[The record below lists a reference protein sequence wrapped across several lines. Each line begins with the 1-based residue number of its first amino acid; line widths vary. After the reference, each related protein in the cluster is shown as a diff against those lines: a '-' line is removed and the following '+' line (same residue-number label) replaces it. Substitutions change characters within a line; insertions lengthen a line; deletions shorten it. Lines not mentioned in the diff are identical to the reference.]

1 MRDFWE
7 VTVCDFT
14 KELWIRN
21 FRMIFPNFDDV
32 KSFLCSFSQIAKHPP
47 NASPKTYLRY
57 MSVFFPK
64 WTCLHQSYL
73 YLQFE
78 GYWTGARWRP
88 DVSQR
93 CFSDV
98 FSNRLLV
105 NETAHRKSNKNCGR
119 RLPSFPPVC
128 SLMGRKGQS
137 MAAGNVWELSGEY
150 GS

>member
-1 MRDFWE
+1 MQVLFLYRQVWAN
-7 VTVCDFT
+7 VKHVCLVADVLNSGGFT
-14 KELWIRN
+14 SNGTRSLTLLIEGNVGR
-21 FRMIFPNFDDV
+21 
-32 KSFLCSFSQIAKHPP
+32 
-47 NASPKTYLRY
+47 KTYLRY
-57 MSVFFPK
+57 MGVFFPK
-64 WTCLHQSYL
+64 WTCLHLSCL

-88 DVSQR
+88 DDSQR
-93 CFSDV
+93 CFSVV

-105 NETAHRKSNKNCGR
+105 NATAHRKSNKNCGR

-137 MAAGNVWELSGEY
+137 MAIGNVWEFSGEY